1 MYGIGGGAIWTYDFG
16 NKSEL
21 RISGLYGYGATDFQG
36 NIGNQINDVNT
47 AWENQFNRFLTGRS
61 NDVHFR
67 TGSNGSEPFVAVN
80 PVTDATEALA
90 TAYFVW
96 NPTECFSLG
105 FWANWEYND
114 NQTVAI
120 GQDSHGN
127 IRFAGG
133 SRNIVTVG
141 IRPVYWI
148 SDNVA
153 IQAAGGW
160 SYINNDR
167 GNSGTNAFGGSG
179 NMGQITIAPTI
190 KPKGGFFTRPEI
202 RVFATWARWSSQLTG
217 TTVNGNNPPYN
228 RHDQGW
234 LLGSQMEIWF

>member
-1 MYGIGGGAIWTYDFG
+1 M
-16 NKSEL
+16 
-21 RISGLYGYGATDFQG
+21 Q
-36 NIGNQINDVNT
+36 
-47 AWENQFNRFLTGRS
+47 
-61 NDVHFR
+61 FR
-67 TGSNGSEPFVAVN
+67 TGSGGATEPFVAVN
-80 PVTDATEALA
+80 PVTNATEAVA
-90 TAYFVW
+90 TVYFVW
-96 NPTECFSLG
+96 NPTECFSLC

-114 NQTVAI
+114 NGTYQI

-133 SRNIVTVG
+133 SRNIVTIG
-141 IRPVYWI
+141 ARPVYWI
-148 SDNVA
+148 SDNIA

-217 TTVNGNNPPYN
+217 TTVNWNNPPYN